1 MARVAALVVMVA
13 SLVIVEPSRA
23 QVQVVVVLQVVRWRI
38 LSVMGVQVGGN
49 DD

>member
-1 MARVAALVVMVA
+1 MAMVAALVAMLT

>member
-1 MARVAALVVMVA
+1 MAMAAALVA
-13 SLVIVEPSRA
+13 TLTSLVIVEPSRA

>member
-1 MARVAALVVMVA
+1 MAMVAALVA
-13 SLVIVEPSRA
+13 TFTSLVIVELSRA

-49 DD
+49 DG